1 MKEREKEIFTN
12 RGITLVALIITI
24 IVLLILAG
32 VSLSFVFNGGI
43 LDKAQQAVNEYK
55 NASEKE
61 QNILDQIDEYI
72 KSEIGGGTG
81 GGTDIPEEPGDTDEP
96 AVDSNGLATENTTIT
111 TDDPNVQIVIPKGF
125 APVILQTGRTDSLP
139 GENGAVKEI
148 MPKEDWNSI
157 TKEDINKGIVVVD
170 NKITYDNGQT
180 SGTVPDFNEYVW
192 VPMTDSSK
200 FKRVAWN
207 GPYYDGSWQ
216 NGTHPIADASSS
228 NKYWEETNTDMVS
241 SVSRNKGFYISR
253 YEASQKDSETAQ
265 SKRGQNPWT
274 SVSQTTSITASSNM
288 NESINSHLVY
298 GVEWDSVLQWA
309 LDSQAIIGA
318 ASGETKTITEDDIQK
333 DSRSWGNY
341 KNSTGGAAA
350 NSGSSAK
357 VGGTNEYWK
366 VNNIYDIAGNASEWT
381 QEKFSTGADRACR
394 GGVYVYNGGSYP
406 AAVRNY
412 IFESGTN
419 GSVRF

>member
-43 LDKAQQAVNEYK
+43 LDKAQQAVDEYK

-61 QNILDQIDEYI
+61 QNILEQIDEYI
-72 KSEIGGGTG
+72 KSEIGEGTG
-81 GGTDIPEEPGDTDEP
+81 GGTDVPEEPDVP
-96 AVDSNGLATENTTIT
+96 AVDSNGLAKEDTTIT

-157 TKEDINKGIVVVD
+157 TKEQINKGIVVVD

-192 VPMTDSSK
+192 VPMPDSSK

-207 GPYYDGSWQ
+207 GLYWNGSSWQ

-265 SKRGQNPWT
+265 SKRGQNPWVY
-274 SVSQTTSITASSNM
+274 VSQITAKTASSNM
-288 NESINSHLVY
+288 KTEINSHLIY
-298 GVEWDSVLQWA
+298 GIEWDSVLKWA
-309 LDSQAIIGA
+309 IDSQAIIG
-318 ASGETKTITEDDIQK
+318 SETTGETKTITIDDIQS

-341 KNSTGGAAA
+341 ANSTGGAATDK
-350 NSGSSAK
+350 GSWQP
-357 VGGTNEYWK
+357 GGTNEYWK

-381 QEKFSTGADRACR
+381 QEKFSTGTKRAVR
-394 GGVYVYNGGSYP
+394 GGYCLSNGDDGP
-406 AAVRNY
+406 AAHRYN
-412 IFESGTN
+412 INESLTN
-419 GSVRF
+419 NIGKRF